1 MSLSSDASGAATP
14 IAAASTVMGTAAG
27 VSARVL
33 MASTVAGAG
42 AMAAATETTGSAAAA
57 GTAALRTEAGT
68 GAGFMTAS
76 GSGLG
81 SRAEFGS
88 RAGSGFGSNAGSKTA
103 PRLRLRGSFAAN
115 ELRTMFRRVRNLALL
130 GALAAIPLA
139 LGIAI
144 KLTTRHAGGSG
155 FIGQVSNNGLFLVFS
170 SLTITLPVF
179 LPLAIGVVA
188 GDAISGEAGQG
199 TLRYLLVAP
208 VGRNR
213 LLAVKGG
220 SIAAFCLVASFTV
233 ALSAFVI
240 GMILFPIGQVTLL
253 SGESISFGTALVKA
267 VLITLLVA
275 TSLLGLAAIGL
286 FVSTL
291 TDTAIAA
298 MAVTVGVTILSGILQ
313 SIPQLSS
320 IWPWLFTDQWTSF
333 ADLLRD
339 PVYTPNIVH
348 NLLIQGLYVAVFG
361 SAAWARLSS
370 RDVLA

>member
-1 MSLSSDASGAATP
+1 MSLSSSVDSGSSVHSGAVDSGVGVPPGRAVSGG
-14 IAAASTVMGTAAG
+14 ARTAR
-27 VSARVL
+27 SRV
-33 MASTVAGAG
+33 
-42 AMAAATETTGSAAAA
+42 
-57 GTAALRTEAGT
+57 
-68 GAGFMTAS
+68 
-76 GSGLG
+76 
-81 SRAEFGS
+81 
-88 RAGSGFGSNAGSKTA
+88 
-103 PRLRLRGSFAAN
+103 RLRGSFALN
-115 ELRTMFRRVRNLALL
+115 ELTTMFGRIRNLALL

-139 LGIAI
+139 LGVAI
-144 KLTTRHAGGSG
+144 KLTTRHPDGGGG
-155 FIGQVSNNGLFLVFS
+155 FISQVSNNGLFLVFS

-188 GDAISGEAGQG
+188 GDSISGEAGQG

-220 SIAAFCLVASFTV
+220 ALAVFSLVASFTV
-233 ALSAFVI
+233 AVSAFVI
-240 GMILFPIGQVTLL
+240 GLILFPIGPVTLL
-253 SGESISFGTALVKA
+253 SGESISFGAALVKA
-267 VLITLLVA
+267 VIITLLVA
-275 TSLLGLAAIGL
+275 ASLLGLCAIGL

-320 IWPWLFTDQWTSF
+320 IQPWLFTDQWTSF

-348 NLLIQGLYVAVFG
+348 NLLIQALYVAVFG

>member
-1 MSLSSDASGAATP
+1 MSLSSSVGNSGTVE
-14 IAAASTVMGTAAG
+14 STAIEVPSGRAVSGGARTAG
-27 VSARVL
+27 
-33 MASTVAGAG
+33 
-42 AMAAATETTGSAAAA
+42 
-57 GTAALRTEAGT
+57 
-68 GAGFMTAS
+68 
-76 GSGLG
+76 
-81 SRAEFGS
+81 
-88 RAGSGFGSNAGSKTA
+88 
-103 PRLRLRGSFAAN
+103 PRIRLRGSFAMN
-115 ELRTMFRRVRNLALL
+115 ELATMFGRIRNLALL

-144 KLTTRHAGGSG
+144 KLTTNHPNGGGG
-155 FIGQVSNNGLFLVFS
+155 FIAQVSNNGLFLVFS

-179 LPLAIGVVA
+179 LPLALGVVA
-188 GDAISGEAGQG
+188 GDSISGEAGQG

-220 SIAAFCLVASFTV
+220 ALVVFCVVASFTV
-233 ALSAFVI
+233 AISAFVI
-240 GMILFPIGQVTLL
+240 GLILFPIGQVTLL
-253 SGESISFGTALVKA
+253 SGESISFGAALVKA
-267 VLITLLVA
+267 VIITLLVA
-275 TSLLGLAAIGL
+275 ASLLGLASIGL

-298 MAVTVGVTILSGILQ
+298 MAVTVGATVLSGILQ
-313 SIPQLSS
+313 TIPQLSS
-320 IWPWLFTDQWTSF
+320 IQPWLFTDQWTSF

-348 NLLIQGLYVAVFG
+348 NLLIQALYVAVFG

>member
-1 MSLSSDASGAATP
+1 MSLSSSVGNSGTVE
-14 IAAASTVMGTAAG
+14 STAVQNSTAEVPAG
-27 VSARVL
+27 RAVGRGAR
-33 MASTVAGAG
+33 
-42 AMAAATETTGSAAAA
+42 
-57 GTAALRTEAGT
+57 TAR
-68 GAGFMTAS
+68 
-76 GSGLG
+76 
-81 SRAEFGS
+81 
-88 RAGSGFGSNAGSKTA
+88 
-103 PRLRLRGSFAAN
+103 PRIRLRGSFALN
-115 ELRTMFRRVRNLALL
+115 ELATMFGRIRNLALL

-144 KLTTRHAGGSG
+144 KLTTNHPDGGGG
-155 FIGQVSNNGLFLVFS
+155 FISQVSNNGLFLVFS

-179 LPLAIGVVA
+179 LPLALGVVA
-188 GDAISGEAGQG
+188 GDSISGEAGQG

-220 SIAAFCLVASFTV
+220 ALVVFCVVASFTV
-233 ALSAFVI
+233 AVSAFVI
-240 GMILFPIGQVTLL
+240 GLILFPIGQVTLL
-253 SGESISFGTALVKA
+253 SGESISFGAALVKA
-267 VLITLLVA
+267 VIITLLVA
-275 TSLLGLAAIGL
+275 ASLLGLASIGL

-298 MAVTVGVTILSGILQ
+298 MAVTVGVTVLSGILQ
-313 SIPQLSS
+313 TIPQLSA
-320 IWPWLFTDQWTSF
+320 IQPWLFTDQWTSF

-348 NLLIQGLYVAVFG
+348 NLLIQALYVAVFG

>member
-1 MSLSSDASGAATP
+1 MSLSSVQGTVHEPAGQRTEQQSADDGATGLPAS
-14 IAAASTVMGTAAG
+14 AAG
-27 VSARVL
+27 
-33 MASTVAGAG
+33 
-42 AMAAATETTGSAAAA
+42 
-57 GTAALRTEAGT
+57 
-68 GAGFMTAS
+68 
-76 GSGLG
+76 
-81 SRAEFGS
+81 
-88 RAGSGFGSNAGSKTA
+88 
-103 PRLRLRGSFAAN
+103 RLRVRGSFAGN
-115 ELRTMFRRVRNLALL
+115 ELWMMFRRTRNLALL
-130 GALAAIPLA
+130 GALAAIPVA
-139 LGIAI
+139 LGVAV
-144 KLTTRHAGGSG
+144 KLTTDHQGGNG

-170 SLTITLPVF
+170 ALTITLPVF

-188 GDAISGEAGQG
+188 GDSIAGEAGQG

-220 SIAAFCLVASFTV
+220 ALAAFCLVASFVV
-233 ALSAFVI
+233 AVSAFVV
-240 GMILFPIGQVTLL
+240 GLILFPIGEVTLL
-253 SGESISFGTALVKA
+253 SGESVSFGAALLKA
-267 VLITLLVA
+267 VLITVLVA
-275 TSLLGLAAIGL
+275 LSLLGLAAIGL

-313 SIPQLSS
+313 SIPQLSA
-320 IWPWLFTDQWTSF
+320 IQPWLFTDQWTSF

-361 SAAWARLSS
+361 SAAWARLST

>member
-1 MSLSSDASGAATP
+1 MSLSSSVDSGSSVHSGAVDSGGGVPPGRAVSGG
-14 IAAASTVMGTAAG
+14 ARTAR
-27 VSARVL
+27 SRV
-33 MASTVAGAG
+33 
-42 AMAAATETTGSAAAA
+42 
-57 GTAALRTEAGT
+57 
-68 GAGFMTAS
+68 
-76 GSGLG
+76 
-81 SRAEFGS
+81 
-88 RAGSGFGSNAGSKTA
+88 
-103 PRLRLRGSFAAN
+103 RLRGSFALN
-115 ELRTMFRRVRNLALL
+115 ELTTMFGRIRNLALL

-139 LGIAI
+139 LGVAI
-144 KLTTRHAGGSG
+144 KLTTRHPDGGGG
-155 FIGQVSNNGLFLVFS
+155 FISQVSNNGLFLVFS

-188 GDAISGEAGQG
+188 GDSISGEAGQG

-220 SIAAFCLVASFTV
+220 ALAVFSLVASFTV
-233 ALSAFVI
+233 AISAFVI
-240 GMILFPIGQVTLL
+240 GLILFPIGQVTLL
-253 SGESISFGTALVKA
+253 SGESISFGAALVKA
-267 VLITLLVA
+267 VIITLLVA
-275 TSLLGLAAIGL
+275 ASLLGLCAIGL

-320 IWPWLFTDQWTSF
+320 IQPWLFTDQWTSF

-348 NLLIQGLYVAVFG
+348 NLLIQALYVAVFG

>member
-1 MSLSSDASGAATP
+1 MSLSSSVGN
-14 IAAASTVMGTAAG
+14 SGTAE
-27 VSARVL
+27 
-33 MASTVAGAG
+33 STAVQN
-42 AMAAATETTGSAAAA
+42 
-57 GTAALRTEAGT
+57 GTAEVPAGRAVSRGARTA
-68 GAGFMTAS
+68 
-76 GSGLG
+76 
-81 SRAEFGS
+81 R
-88 RAGSGFGSNAGSKTA
+88 
-103 PRLRLRGSFAAN
+103 PRIRLRGSFALN
-115 ELRTMFRRVRNLALL
+115 ELATMFGRIRNLALL

-144 KLTTRHAGGSG
+144 KLTTNHPDGGGG
-155 FIGQVSNNGLFLVFS
+155 FISQVSNNGLFLVFS

-179 LPLAIGVVA
+179 LPLALGVVA
-188 GDAISGEAGQG
+188 GDSISGEAGQG

-220 SIAAFCLVASFTV
+220 ALVVFCVVASFTV
-233 ALSAFVI
+233 AVSAFVI
-240 GMILFPIGQVTLL
+240 GLILFPIGQVTLL
-253 SGESISFGTALVKA
+253 SGESISFGATLVKA
-267 VLITLLVA
+267 VIITLLVA
-275 TSLLGLAAIGL
+275 ASLLGLASIGL

-298 MAVTVGVTILSGILQ
+298 MAVTVGVTVLSGILQ
-313 SIPQLSS
+313 TIPQLSS
-320 IWPWLFTDQWTSF
+320 IQPWLFTDQWTSF

-348 NLLIQGLYVAVFG
+348 NVLIQALYVAVFG

>member
-1 MSLSSDASGAATP
+1 MRRILSRP
-14 IAAASTVMGTAAG
+14 
-27 VSARVL
+27 
-33 MASTVAGAG
+33 
-42 AMAAATETTGSAAAA
+42 
-57 GTAALRTEAGT
+57 
-68 GAGFMTAS
+68 
-76 GSGLG
+76 
-81 SRAEFGS
+81 
-88 RAGSGFGSNAGSKTA
+88 
-103 PRLRLRGSFAAN
+103 RLRGSFAAN
-115 ELRTMFRRVRNLALL
+115 ELRTMFRRTRNLALL
-130 GALAAIPLA
+130 GALAAIPIA

-144 KLTTRHAGGSG
+144 KVTTRHAGGGG
-155 FIGQVSNNGLFLVFS
+155 FISQVSNNGLFLVFS

-179 LPLAIGVVA
+179 LPLALGVVA

-220 SIAAFCLVASFTV
+220 AITVFCLVASFTV
-233 ALSAFVI
+233 AISAFVV
-240 GMILFPIGQVTLL
+240 GLILFPIGSVTLL
-253 SGESISFGTALVKA
+253 SGESISFGAALVKA
-267 VLITLLVA
+267 LVITLLVA
-275 TSLLGLAAIGL
+275 ASLLGLAAIGL

-313 SIPQLSS
+313 TIPQLSS
-320 IWPWLFTDQWTSF
+320 IQPWLFTDQWTSF

>member
-1 MSLSSDASGAATP
+1 MSLSSGGSMEAVAAQAVTTQAVTAVTAAQSTSGASTSGAQDSSKSQGSP
-14 IAAASTVMGTAAG
+14 GPQAS
-27 VSARVL
+27 
-33 MASTVAGAG
+33 
-42 AMAAATETTGSAAAA
+42 
-57 GTAALRTEAGT
+57 
-68 GAGFMTAS
+68 S
-76 GSGLG
+76 G
-81 SRAEFGS
+81 R
-88 RAGSGFGSNAGSKTA
+88 
-103 PRLRLRGSFAAN
+103 RLRLRGSFAAN
-115 ELRTMFRRVRNLALL
+115 ELLTMFRRTRNLALL
-130 GALAAIPLA
+130 GALASIPIA

-144 KLTTRHAGGSG
+144 KVTTRHAGGSG

-179 LPLAIGVVA
+179 LPLALGVVA

-220 SIAAFCLVASFTV
+220 ALAVFCLVASFIV
-233 ALSAFVI
+233 AVSAFVT
-240 GMILFPIGQVTLL
+240 GLILFPVGSVTLL
-253 SGESISFGTALVKA
+253 SGESISFGAALVKA
-267 VLITLLVA
+267 LLITLLVA
-275 TSLLGLAAIGL
+275 ASLLGLAAIGL

-313 SIPQLSS
+313 TIPQLSS
-320 IWPWLFTDQWTSF
+320 IQPWLFTDQWTSF

>member
-1 MSLSSDASGAATP
+1 MSLSSSVSSDPVVQSSPASDR
-14 IAAASTVMGTAAG
+14 S
-27 VSARVL
+27 SQAR
-33 MASTVAGAG
+33 S
-42 AMAAATETTGSAAAA
+42 S
-57 GTAALRTEAGT
+57 
-68 GAGFMTAS
+68 S
-76 GSGLG
+76 
-81 SRAEFGS
+81 
-88 RAGSGFGSNAGSKTA
+88 A
-103 PRLRLRGSFAAN
+103 PRLRLRVRGSFTAN
-115 ELRTMFRRVRNLALL
+115 ELLTMFRRIRNLALL
-130 GALAAIPLA
+130 GALAAIPIA

-144 KLTTRHAGGSG
+144 KLTTRHAGGDG
-155 FIGQVSNNGLFLVFS
+155 FISQVSNNGLFLVFS
-170 SLTITLPVF
+170 SLTITLPIF
-179 LPLAIGVVA
+179 LPLALGVVA

-220 SIAAFCLVASFTV
+220 AVAVFCLVASFTV
-233 ALSAFVI
+233 AISAFVV
-240 GMILFPIGQVTLL
+240 GLILFPVGSVTLL
-253 SGESISFGTALVKA
+253 SGESISFGAALVKA
-267 VLITLLVA
+267 LLITLLVA
-275 TSLLGLAAIGL
+275 ASLLGLAAIGL

-313 SIPQLSS
+313 TIPQLSS
-320 IWPWLFTDQWTSF
+320 IQPWLFTGQWTSF

-348 NLLIQGLYVAVFG
+348 NLLIQSLYVAVFG

>member
-1 MSLSSDASGAATP
+1 MSLSSGVVPENAEPAQAGLIQAGQSPKNSVSPRDQSSDSP
-14 IAAASTVMGTAAG
+14 RSSQNSSTNR
-27 VSARVL
+27 VS
-33 MASTVAGAG
+33 
-42 AMAAATETTGSAAAA
+42 
-57 GTAALRTEAGT
+57 LR
-68 GAGFMTAS
+68 
-76 GSGLG
+76 
-81 SRAEFGS
+81 
-88 RAGSGFGSNAGSKTA
+88 
-103 PRLRLRGSFAAN
+103 PRLRGSFAAN
-115 ELRTMFRRVRNLALL
+115 ELLTMLRRTRNLALL
-130 GALAAIPLA
+130 GALAAIPVA

-144 KLTTRHAGGSG
+144 KVTTRHSGGDG
-155 FIGQVSNNGLFLVFS
+155 FISQVSNNGLFLVFS
-170 SLTITLPVF
+170 SLTITLPIF
-179 LPLAIGVVA
+179 LPLALGVVA

-220 SIAAFCLVASFTV
+220 SIAVFCLVASFTV
-233 ALSAFVI
+233 AISAFVV
-240 GMILFPIGQVTLL
+240 GLILFPIGSVTLL
-253 SGESISFGTALVKA
+253 SGESISFGAALVKA
-267 VLITLLVA
+267 LLITLLVA
-275 TSLLGLAAIGL
+275 ASLLGLAAIGL

-298 MAVTVGVTILSGILQ
+298 MAVTVGLTILSGILQ

-320 IWPWLFTDQWTSF
+320 IQPWLFTDQWTSF

>member
-1 MSLSSDASGAATP
+1 M
-14 IAAASTVMGTAAG
+14 
-27 VSARVL
+27 
-33 MASTVAGAG
+33 
-42 AMAAATETTGSAAAA
+42 
-57 GTAALRTEAGT
+57 
-68 GAGFMTAS
+68 
-76 GSGLG
+76 
-81 SRAEFGS
+81 
-88 RAGSGFGSNAGSKTA
+88 
-103 PRLRLRGSFAAN
+103 RLRGSFAAN
-115 ELRTMFRRVRNLALL
+115 ELGTMFRRIRNLALL
-130 GALAAIPLA
+130 GALAAIPIA
-139 LGIAI
+139 LGIAV
-144 KLTTRHAGGSG
+144 KLTTRHAGGNG

-220 SIAAFCLVASFTV
+220 TLAVFCLVASFTV
-233 ALSAFVI
+233 ALSAFVV
-240 GMILFPIGQVTLL
+240 GLILFPTGSVTLL
-253 SGESISFGTALVKA
+253 SGESISFGAALVKA

-275 TSLLGLAAIGL
+275 ASLLGLAAIGL

-298 MAVTVGVTILSGILQ
+298 MAVTVGATILSGILQ

-320 IWPWLFTDQWTSF
+320 IQPWLFTDQWTSF

-348 NLLIQGLYVAVFG
+348 NLFIQGLYVAVFG
-361 SAAWARLSS
+361 LAAWARLSS